1 MISHQYRFHG
11 RASIGRVYRSG
22 QTARGEYV
30 SIKFAP
36 SKRDDYRL
44 AVVVSKKVS
53 KSAVVRNRIRRRIY
67 EIVRK
72 TKAETDKKWP
82 VDLLISVFDDRVATM
97 PSENLEETIR
107 KLLGKARITIRS
119 R

>member
-30 SIKFAP
+30 SIKYTP
-36 SKRDDYRL
+36 SKREDYRL
-44 AVVVSKKVS
+44 SVVVSKKVS

-67 EIVRK
+67 EIIRK
-72 TKAETDKKWP
+72 TKSETNKKWP
-82 VDLLISVFDDRVATM
+82 LDLLISVFDERVATM
-97 PSENLEETIR
+97 PSENLEETIH
-107 KLLGKARITIRS
+107 KLLGKAGITNRS